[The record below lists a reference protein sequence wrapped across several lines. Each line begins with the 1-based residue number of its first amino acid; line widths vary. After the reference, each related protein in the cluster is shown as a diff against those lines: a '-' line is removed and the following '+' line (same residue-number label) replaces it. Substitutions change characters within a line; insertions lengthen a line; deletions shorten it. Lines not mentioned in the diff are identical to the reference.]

1 MYALQGI
8 LIIVAISLC
17 DGAKPECEVS
27 AVSKY
32 ALPIV
37 NVFNTSERLWYYE
50 VNSTK
55 AKNLSTCMFLQ
66 KFNITEKDY
75 YSWQNESYSE
85 RSKLSEPCHGTFRNS
100 TTGDLGAMSL
110 ACGDPENSAIK
121 EEFEL
126 KYTERNCSV
135 FFVTV
140 PSLHISWDPM
150 RPACR
155 MYIPDDAVDNGPT
168 TNCSDFFN
176 TNCTG
181 KPAVFYNKTCKTL

>member
-1 MYALQGI
+1 MKRCLVEVYYLLSI
-8 LIIVAISLC
+8 LVVATVPLC
-17 DGAKPECEVS
+17 NHICVATQD
-27 AVSKY
+27 
-32 ALPIV
+32 V

-50 VNSTK
+50 VNSTQ
-55 AKNLSTCMFLQ
+55 AKNLSTCIFFQ

-75 YSWQNESYSE
+75 YSWQNELYSE

-100 TTGDLGAMSL
+100 TAGDLGAMSL
-110 ACGDPENSAIK
+110 ACGDPESSAIK

-140 PSLHISWDPM
+140 PSLHISWKPKQ
-150 RPACR
+150 PACR
-155 MYIPDDAVDNGPT
+155 MYIPDNAVDNGPT
-168 TNCSDFFN
+168 PNCSYYFN

-181 KPAVFYNKTCKTL
+181 KPAVFYNETCRTL